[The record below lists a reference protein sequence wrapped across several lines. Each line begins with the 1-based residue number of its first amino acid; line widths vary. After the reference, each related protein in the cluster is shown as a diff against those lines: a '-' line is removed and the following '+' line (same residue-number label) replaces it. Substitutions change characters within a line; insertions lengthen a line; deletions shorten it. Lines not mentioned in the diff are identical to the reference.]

1 MRSPTQLHPD
11 WLIPDWPA
19 PDRVRAL
26 CSTRAGGRSRPPY
39 DSLNLGAHVGD
50 DPQAVQA
57 NRQLLQGAM
66 TARPV
71 FLHQV
76 HGSAVLT
83 LAQAM
88 PDGRSADAGVS
99 AEPGLACA
107 VLVADCLPL
116 LLCSSSGAVV
126 GAAHA
131 GWRGLAGDGA
141 AGVIEATLERLV
153 GDGHACRAWSGAQPV
168 AERLAAW
175 LAAFDRQRFASA
187 SLINNAALLTEPGP
201 LVDVDLATLSKAT
214 RVGLEAPLLLTAAFL
229 RATRG
234 WAGQRRVMHI
244 SSGLGRRGM
253 ASAGPYCA
261 VKAGLDNLARAQALE
276 EARQPH
282 GARVCSLAPGIIDTD
297 MQVQLRGADP
307 AVFPDSEA
315 FVEMKTG
322 GRLDSP
328 AAAAAKVI
336 AYLNRADFGSNPVG
350 DVRDA

>member
-76 HGSAVLT
+76 HGSAGLT

-88 PDGRSADAGVS
+88 PDGSSADAGVS

-168 AERLAAW
+168 AEQILVWLGPCIGAQAFEVGADVVDAFVSQDAGAARLFQRSVGHKW
-175 LAAFDRQRFASA
+175 LA
-187 SLINNAALLTEPGP
+187 
-201 LVDVDLATLSKAT
+201 DLQ
-214 RVGLEAPLLLTAAFL
+214 GLARRRL
-229 RATRG
+229 RAWGVSRIYGNDGGAG
-234 WAGQRRVMHI
+234 W
-244 SSGLGRRGM
+244 
-253 ASAGPYCA
+253 C
-261 VKAGLDNLARAQALE
+261 
-276 EARQPH
+276 
-282 GARVCSLAPGIIDTD
+282 T
-297 MQVQLRGADP
+297 
-307 AVFPDSEA
+307 F
-315 FVEMKTG
+315 
-322 GRLDSP
+322 
-328 AAAAAKVI
+328 
-336 AYLNRADFGSNPVG
+336 SNPSRFFSHRR
-350 DVRDA
+350 DQVRLGGSGRMAACVWID